1 MEEKT
6 LGIDYYKAELETAI
20 RELHSNGE
28 EIKHLEEEIDSQ
40 NQIIRTLREEL
51 DRISHEDEIVIT
63 TKHKIS
69 IISVQFEE
77 V

>member
-6 LGIDYYKAELETAI
+6 LGVDYYKTELETAI